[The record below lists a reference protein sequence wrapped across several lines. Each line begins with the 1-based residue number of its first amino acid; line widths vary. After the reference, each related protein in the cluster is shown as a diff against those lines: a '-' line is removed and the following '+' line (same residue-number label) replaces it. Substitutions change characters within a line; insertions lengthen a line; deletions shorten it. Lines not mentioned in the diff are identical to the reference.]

1 MLSGGCGY
9 RQDDGVLHLRLVVP
23 TNVTDDVLSLL
34 EGDAAVTNVVLLPG
48 AARSPSG
55 DVIMADMAREGANAV
70 LECLRGLDIDE
81 TGSIAVQTID
91 VSISQT
97 ARRAERAAPGEGA
110 DAVIWEEV
118 ATRTHDDATLSV
130 TYLLFL
136 TIATMIAAVGVLLD
150 NPILIVGSMVVGP
163 EFGPLAGLCLGI
175 VQRRARFAW
184 RSFLGIVVGFPV
196 AIFVTVVFAW
206 LLDLW
211 DVVDR
216 EQLDAER
223 PLTAFIYQPDALSWV
238 VAFLAGIAGMLSLT
252 SAKSGALVGVLI
264 SVTTVPAAANVALA
278 IAYADYAEASGS
290 LIQLGINLGSIVLAG
305 CLTLLVQRYV
315 WSRRQ
320 LQSRHP
326 PAAEE
331 VYRRVR
337 GSGGS

>member
-1 MLSGGCGY
+1 
-9 RQDDGVLHLRLVVP
+9 VLHPRLVVP

-48 AARSPSG
+48 AARSPAG
-55 DVIMADMAREGANAV
+55 DVILADVAREGANAV
-70 LECLRGLDIDE
+70 IDCLRGLEVDK
-81 TGSIAVQTID
+81 TGSIAVENVD
-91 VSISQT
+91 VVLSET
-97 ARRAERAAPGEGA
+97 AREAQRAAPGESA
-110 DAVIWEEV
+110 DAVVWEEV
-118 ATRTHDDATLSV
+118 ANRTHDDATLSV

-150 NPILIVGSMVVGP
+150 NSILIVGSMVVGP

-184 RSFLGIVVGFPV
+184 RSFLGIVVGFPI
-196 AIFVTVVFAW
+196 AILATVVFAW

-238 VAFLAGIAGMLSLT
+238 VAFLAGVAGMLSLT

-264 SVTTVPAAANVALA
+264 SVTTVPAAANVALGL
-278 IAYADYAEASGS
+278 AYGDVPEARGS
-290 LIQLGINLGSIVLAG
+290 LVQLGINLGSIVVAG
-305 CLTLLVQRYV
+305 CLTLIVQQYV
-315 WSRRQ
+315 WSRRR
-320 LQSRHP
+320 LQSRHT
-326 PAAEE
+326 PAAED
-331 VYRRVR
+331 VYRRAQR
-337 GSGGS
+337 R

>member
-1 MLSGGCGY
+1 M
-9 RQDDGVLHLRLVVP
+9 LHLRLVVP

-48 AARSPSG
+48 AARSPAG
-55 DVIMADMAREGANAV
+55 DVILADVAREGANAV
-70 LECLRGLDIDE
+70 IDCLRGLEVDK
-81 TGSIAVQTID
+81 TGSIAVENVD
-91 VSISQT
+91 VVLSET
-97 ARRAERAAPGEGA
+97 AREAQRAAPGESA
-110 DAVIWEEV
+110 DAVVWEEV
-118 ATRTHDDATLSV
+118 ANRTHDDATLSV

-150 NPILIVGSMVVGP
+150 NSILIVGSMVVGP

-184 RSFLGIVVGFPV
+184 RSFLGIVVGFPI
-196 AIFVTVVFAW
+196 AILATVVFAW

-238 VAFLAGIAGMLSLT
+238 VAFLAGVAGMLSLT

-264 SVTTVPAAANVALA
+264 SVTTVPAAANVALGL
-278 IAYADYAEASGS
+278 AYGDVPEARGS
-290 LIQLGINLGSIVLAG
+290 LVQLGINLGSIVVAG
-305 CLTLLVQRYV
+305 CLTLIV
-315 WSRRQ
+315 
-320 LQSRHP
+320 
-326 PAAEE
+326 
-331 VYRRVR
+331 
-337 GSGGS
+337 

>member
-1 MLSGGCGY
+1 M
-9 RQDDGVLHLRLVVP
+9 LHLRLVVP
-23 TNVTDDVLSLL
+23 TELTRDVLDLF
-34 EGDAAVTNVVLLPG
+34 EGDAAVTNVVLLRG
-48 AARSPSG
+48 AARTPVVG
-55 DVIMADMAREGANAV
+55 DVVLADVAREGANMV
-70 LECLRGLDIDE
+70 IDCLRGLGVDRA
-81 TGSIAVQTID
+81 GSIAVETID
-91 VSISQT
+91 IDISQAART
-97 ARRAERAAPGEGA
+97 AQRAAPGEGS

-175 VQRRARFAW
+175 VQHRARFAW
-184 RSFLGIVVGFPV
+184 RSLLGIIVGFPV
-196 AIFVTVVFAW
+196 AILATVVFAW
-206 LLDLW
+206 LLDFW
-211 DVVDR
+211 GVVDR
-216 EQLDAER
+216 GLLDAER

-278 IAYADYAEASGS
+278 LAYSDYAEAKGS
-290 LIQLGINLGSIVLAG
+290 LIQLGINLASIVLAG
-305 CLTLLVQRYV
+305 CLTLIVQRYV
-315 WSRRQ
+315 WSRRR
-320 LQSRHP
+320 LQSRHT

-331 VYRRVR
+331 VYRRAR
-337 GSGGS
+337 GRRQ

>member
-1 MLSGGCGY
+1 M
-9 RQDDGVLHLRLVVP
+9 LHLRLVVP

-48 AARSPSG
+48 AARSPAG
-55 DVIMADMAREGANAV
+55 DVILADVAREGANAV
-70 LECLRGLDIDE
+70 IDCLRGLEVDK
-81 TGSIAVQTID
+81 TGSIAVENVD
-91 VSISQT
+91 VVLSET
-97 ARRAERAAPGEGA
+97 AREAQRAAPGESA
-110 DAVIWEEV
+110 DAVVWEEV
-118 ATRTHDDATLSV
+118 ANRTHDDATLSV

-150 NPILIVGSMVVGP
+150 NSILIVGSMVVGP

-184 RSFLGIVVGFPV
+184 RSFLGIVVGFPI
-196 AIFVTVVFAW
+196 AILATVVFAW

-238 VAFLAGIAGMLSLT
+238 VAFLAGVAGMLSLT

-264 SVTTVPAAANVALA
+264 SVTTVPAAANVALGL
-278 IAYADYAEASGS
+278 AYGDVPEARGS
-290 LIQLGINLGSIVLAG
+290 LVQLGINLGSIVVAG
-305 CLTLLVQRYV
+305 CLTLIVQQYV
-315 WSRRQ
+315 WSRR
-320 LQSRHP
+320 
-326 PAAEE
+326 
-331 VYRRVR
+331 
-337 GSGGS
+337 

>member
-1 MLSGGCGY
+1 M
-9 RQDDGVLHLRLVVP
+9 LHLRLVVP

-48 AARSPSG
+48 AARSPAG
-55 DVIMADMAREGANAV
+55 DVILADVAREGANAV
-70 LECLRGLDIDE
+70 IDCLRGLEVDK
-81 TGSIAVQTID
+81 TGSIAVENVD
-91 VSISQT
+91 VVLSET
-97 ARRAERAAPGEGA
+97 AREAQRAAPGESA
-110 DAVIWEEV
+110 DAVVWEEV
-118 ATRTHDDATLSV
+118 ANRTHDDATLSV

-150 NPILIVGSMVVGP
+150 NSILIVGSMVVGP

-184 RSFLGIVVGFPV
+184 RSFLGIVVGFPI
-196 AIFVTVVFAW
+196 AILATVVFAW

-238 VAFLAGIAGMLSLT
+238 VAFLAGVAGMLSLT

-264 SVTTVPAAANVALA
+264 SVTTVPAAANVALGL
-278 IAYADYAEASGS
+278 AYGDVPEARGS
-290 LIQLGINLGSIVLAG
+290 LVQLGINLGSIVVAG
-305 CLTLLVQRYV
+305 CLTLIVQQYV
-315 WSRRQ
+315 WSRRR
-320 LQSRHP
+320 LQSRHT
-326 PAAEE
+326 PAAED
-331 VYRRVR
+331 VYRRAQR
-337 GSGGS
+337 R